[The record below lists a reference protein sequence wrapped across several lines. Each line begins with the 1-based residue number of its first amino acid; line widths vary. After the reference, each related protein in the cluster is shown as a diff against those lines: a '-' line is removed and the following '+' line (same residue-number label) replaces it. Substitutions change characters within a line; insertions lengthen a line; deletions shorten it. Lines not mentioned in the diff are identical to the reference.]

1 MYIYIYILVRESVKT
16 ETTRDHPKEDV
27 EERRRVLLLKEAFL
41 GSLRARSK
49 DRAIDTSSPQ
59 STTGDRLD
67 LRTTSNNNNNNKKER
82 EKKNRC
88 NNRKSST
95 LLTLRCSRGTS
106 RLSGI
111 FKSLSSSSSKVI
123 H

>member
-16 ETTRDHPKEDV
+16 ETTRDHPKQDV

-67 LRTTSNNNNNNKKER
+67 LRTTSNNNNNNNNNNKKER

-95 LLTLRCSRGTS
+95 LLI
-106 RLSGI
+106 I
-111 FKSLSSSSSKVI
+111 FGVRAVLVV
-123 H
+123 